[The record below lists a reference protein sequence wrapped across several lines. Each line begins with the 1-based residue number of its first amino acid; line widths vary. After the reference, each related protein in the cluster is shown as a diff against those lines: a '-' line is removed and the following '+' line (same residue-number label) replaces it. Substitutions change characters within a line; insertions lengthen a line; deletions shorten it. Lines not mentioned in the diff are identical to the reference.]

1 MGTLRRIEIG
11 QGGTALESSEK
22 QWSSSCLAG
31 WRCFGR
37 SIEAGRFVFLV
48 SSRDAMSTVR
58 FLLSVD
64 LRCHGEDWKSI
75 LPKGQTINF

>member
-31 WRCFGR
+31 WHGFGVR
-37 SIEAGRFVFLV
+37 KEAGRFVFLV

-58 FLLSVD
+58 FLLSGE
-64 LRCHGEDWKSI
+64 LRCH
-75 LPKGQTINF
+75 